1 MDALGSQSIQE
12 GRGRPQEGG
21 TAGMPRS
28 GKRNGLEKRNLRC
41 DTNNVILME
50 ILPNPLPIKEATNS
64 ASPTQTPRDCI

>member
-28 GKRNGLEKRNLRC
+28 GKRNGIEVGKGQ
-41 DTNNVILME
+41 E
-50 ILPNPLPIKEATNS
+50 E
-64 ASPTQTPRDCI
+64 SPVAGLLAVTYFM